1 MKIGRIERSG
11 EVHLAAVVTKDGA
24 QVALDLTDAAGT
36 AGLGQLGRF
45 GSMLSFIEGG
55 AAALD
60 EAAYLLGRA
69 AGDGAARWLP
79 VEGVR
84 WLVPVEQPSSFLCA
98 GRNFYK
104 HREESAQSWSK
115 EGVQIGEMPIPTG
128 FVKLPRTLIG
138 DGDEIVT
145 PPDVRE
151 LDYELEI
158 AAVIG
163 RPALNVAEAEA
174 LDHIFGYTVF
184 NDISAREWQRQEM
197 RNQLLMLGKNFPT
210 FGPLGPW
217 ILTADEVADPSL
229 LELELRV
236 NGEVRQQDTAASM
249 IFGFERLVA
258 FWSRTGLRPGDLIA
272 SGTPDGVATHHKPD
286 PFEWYLR
293 PGDRIEATVRQIG
306 TLRSVVR

>member
-11 EVHLAAVVTKDGA
+11 DVHLAAVVMRGHD
-24 QVALDLTDAAGT
+24 QVALDLTEAAG
-36 AGLGQLGRF
+36 ASGLDQAGRF
-45 GSMLSFIEGG
+45 SKMLTFIEGG
-55 AAALD
+55 ASALD

-69 AGDGAARWLP
+69 NAEGGGQWLP
-79 VEGVR
+79 VEDVR
-84 WLVPVEQPSSFLCA
+84 WLVPVEQPSTFLCA
-98 GRNFYK
+98 GRNFFK

-115 EGVQIGEMPIPTG
+115 EGVQVEQTPIPTG

-138 DGDEIVT
+138 DGDEVVT

-151 LDYELEI
+151 LDYEVEI

-163 RPALNVAEAEA
+163 RPALNVSEQEA
-174 LDHIFGYTVF
+174 LNHVFGYTVF

-197 RNQLLMLGKNFPT
+197 RGQMLMLGKNFPT

-217 ILTADEVADPSL
+217 ILTADEVEDPAQ

-236 NGEVRQQDTAASM
+236 NGDVRQQGTAASM
-249 IFGFERLVA
+249 IFGFDRLVA
-258 FWSRTGLRPGDLIA
+258 FWSKTGLQPGDLIA

-293 PGDRIEATVRQIG
+293 PGDLIETTIRQIG

>member
-1 MKIGRIERSG
+1 MRIGRIERSG
-11 EVHLAAVVTKDGA
+11 EVHLAAATERDGNV
-24 QVALDLTDAAGT
+24 VALDLTAAARAAGL
-36 AGLGQLGRF
+36 AQSGRF
-45 GSMLSFIEGG
+45 DSMLWFIEGG
-55 AAALD
+55 ASALD

-69 AGDGAARWLP
+69 ALEHGQPWSPLDS
-79 VEGVR
+79 VR
-84 WLVPVEQPSSFLCA
+84 WLVPVERPSSFLCA
-98 GRNFYK
+98 GRNFFK

-128 FVKLPRTLIG
+128 FVKLAGTLIG

-145 PPDVRE
+145 PPGVRE

-163 RPALNVAEAEA
+163 RPTLNVTEDEA
-174 LDHIFGYTVF
+174 LAHVFGYTVF

-197 RNQLLMLGKNFPT
+197 RNQMLMLGKNFPT

-217 ILTADEVADPSL
+217 ILTADEVEDPSQ

-258 FWSRTGLRPGDLIA
+258 FWSKTGLRVGDLIA

>member
-11 EVHLAAVVTKDGA
+11 QAHLAAVEERDGA
-24 QVALDLTDAAGT
+24 AVALDLTAAASAAGLVQS
-36 AGLGQLGRF
+36 GNF
-45 GSMLSFIEGG
+45 DSMISFIEGG
-55 AAALD
+55 ASSLD
-60 EAAYLLGRA
+60 EAAYLIGRA
-69 AGDGAARWLP
+69 ALEDDRLWTPLH
-79 VEGVR
+79 GVR
-84 WLVPVEQPSSFLCA
+84 WLVPVERPSSFLCA

-104 HREESAQSWSK
+104 HRDESAQSWSK
-115 EGVQIGEMPIPTG
+115 EGVQVGDTPIPTG
-128 FVKLPRTLIG
+128 FVKLWATLIG

-151 LDYELEI
+151 LDYEVEI
-158 AAVIG
+158 AAVMG
-163 RPALNVAEAEA
+163 RPALNVPQDRA
-174 LDHIFGYTVF
+174 LDHVFGYTVF

-197 RNQLLMLGKNFPT
+197 RNQMLMLGKNFPT

-217 ILTADEVADPSL
+217 ILTADQVEDPSQ

-236 NGEVRQQDTAASM
+236 NGDLRQQDTAASM
-249 IFGFERLVA
+249 IFGFERLVS
-258 FWSRTGLRPGDLIA
+258 FWSKAGLRAGDLIA